1 MKKQLLITGS
11 IGILGAIIMYVGDML
26 LYYTSTPFI
35 FTDYIIFEIMSTVSK
50 ERLIAGGILGPLCSI
65 MYIIGYYPI
74 YISIRLTSKK
84 GALIIVG
91 LLTSSIIFGGAFH
104 SHFPYLGMIS
114 RYENTELLNVSQE
127 YLMIML
133 SVTLILN
140 FLGYGILTYYILC
153 KRTVYPR
160 WMVLCSPLV
169 LVFFGNLLHRLPYPF
184 NLLISGGW
192 NNIVAGV
199 FFLLSTLILIR
210 SMKDTDKKTSFK

>member
-1 MKKQLLITGS
+1 
-11 IGILGAIIMYVGDML
+11 ML
-26 LYYTSTPFI
+26 NN
-35 FTDYIIFEIMSTVSK
+35 V
-50 ERLIAGGILGPLCSI
+50 
-65 MYIIGYYPI
+65 YYPI

-169 LVFFGNLLHRLPYPF
+169 LVFFGNLIPLIYLF
-184 NLLISGGW
+184 QEDGIILLLVCFSYYQP
-192 NNIVAGV
+192 
-199 FFLLSTLILIR
+199 
-210 SMKDTDKKTSFK
+210 